1 MDFKLFGDSEDWYT
15 LHKVMNVKTHEETL
29 PEVEFHMVELPLLR
43 KHIEKL
49 GGKPKDELEEL
60 LCYFGNIG
68 GEKLMEEIAVRNPT
82 IEELVALE
90 KVWRMDPWIVRNY
103 VLNEHDRVYRENLVK
118 YERKAAREEGL
129 KEGREEG
136 RKSLV
141 RTIRAKGVMTDEQI
155 ADMLNLPLDFVKNA

>member
-1 MDFKLFGDSEDWYT
+1 
-15 LHKVMNVKTHEETL
+15 
-29 PEVEFHMVELPLLR
+29 
-43 KHIEKL
+43 
-49 GGKPKDELEEL
+49 
-60 LCYFGNIG
+60 
-68 GEKLMEEIAVRNPT
+68 MEEIAVRNPT

-118 YERKAAREEGL
+118 YERKAAREEG
-129 KEGREEG
+129 